1 MDPVINSQEEI
12 NKFSFMNG
20 EGERERERYSPN
32 SRLLHFFLDFLVFFE
47 ELNADLSVGIP
58 LVGTELLLEAWKLD
72 DEEIV
77 ISRY

>member
-12 NKFSFMNG
+12 NKFLFMN
-20 EGERERERYSPN
+20 GERERERYSPN

-58 LVGTELLLEAWKLD
+58 FVGTELLLEAWKLD

>member
-20 EGERERERYSPN
+20 ERDIYIYIYSPN
-32 SRLLHFFLDFLVFFE
+32 SRLLHFLLDFLVFFE
-47 ELNADLSVGIP
+47 ELNADLSVGIH
-58 LVGTELLLEAWKLD
+58 LVGTELLLEAWKLE